1 MISPLCVFVESKGL
15 LENLLNI
22 LVICVNSSKLQYDR
36 KRLFETRNFRPSV
49 FFSHYSVS
57 FSYFFSVKELFERL
71 SNTRKFDL

>member
-1 MISPLCVFVESKGL
+1 MISPLCFFVESKGL

-57 FSYFFSVKELFERL
+57 FSLVKELFERL
-71 SNTRKFDL
+71 SNTRKVDL